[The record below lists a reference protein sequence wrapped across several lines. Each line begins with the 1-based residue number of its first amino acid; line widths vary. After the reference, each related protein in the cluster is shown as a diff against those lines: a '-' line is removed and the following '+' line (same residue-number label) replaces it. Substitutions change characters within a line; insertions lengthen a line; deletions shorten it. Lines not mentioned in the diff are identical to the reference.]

1 MDKYS
6 QFSKFIDDYIR
17 KDEIIKLINILKKDI
32 KTKIKKQIN
41 LLSNYIDYMKMFE
54 NRFEE
59 AKKESIFEYSI
70 VSLTLVDRK
79 NIKEFEEEKQKC
91 EKRIDKILF
100 HGTGIEPSA
109 KILTD
114 MFKRSEK
121 SGYQYGKEL
130 YFTDSLDYAW
140 YNGGINNRANLNKIP
155 KI

>member
-1 MDKYS
+1 M
-6 QFSKFIDDYIR
+6 
-17 KDEIIKLINILKKDI
+17 
-32 KTKIKKQIN
+32 
-41 LLSNYIDYMKMFE
+41 
-54 NRFEE
+54 
-59 AKKESIFEYSI
+59 
-70 VSLTLVDRK
+70 TLVDRK
-79 NIKEFEEEKQKC
+79 DIQEFEEEKQKC

-140 YNGGINNRANLNKIP
+140 YYG
-155 KI
+155 